1 MKRIG
6 EILVEN
12 NFISLDSLNEA
23 IQEQQNSDKKLGE
36 ILIEKGYLTEENLLK
51 GYAMQTGSR
60 PISENEL
67 YQASNEVTKLIP
79 EDFAKEKNVLALSK
93 TDDTI
98 LVAMFDPEDMPTV
111 DAIKK
116 LTNLMLFSGI

>member
-67 YQASNEVTKLIP
+67 YQASNDLK
-79 EDFAKEKNVLALSK
+79 
-93 TDDTI
+93 
-98 LVAMFDPEDMPTV
+98 
-111 DAIKK
+111 
-116 LTNLMLFSGI
+116 